1 MRRTLVLSIFV
12 PLALTTILAQNQA
25 PAAGGATPGAGAL
38 VVGSGNFF
46 SPIVANLDRALAFY
60 RDGLGLQVMGEPS
73 NAEMNAALRNMF
85 GLPDAHLRWIVARPG
100 SMRGGVEMVEITG
113 ASGRPL
119 ARGVQ
124 DPGAFTLLVTVTDVN
139 NTLQRLKTLGGT
151 VVTASGAP
159 LLVGSKEKM
168 RAVVVR
174 DRDDHFIEMLQPETL
189 PESASS
195 NGGVIDAR
203 IRLTVDN
210 LDRAVKLYRDALGFH
225 QVSMSTFTKD
235 RTGMD
240 LLGVPQGEYR
250 YASLLVPG
258 SNLSVELIEFRG
270 VDRQSVQGRIQDPGS
285 TRLQLQVRDLD
296 AAIRAVVDAGG
307 GVVSTGAA
315 PVELPA
321 GRGATTRAAIVRD
334 PSNLFLV
341 LIQVP
346 QAAPAP

>member
-1 MRRTLVLSIFV
+1 MRKTLFLSVFV
-12 PLALTTILAQNQA
+12 GLATAALLAQGQ
-25 PAAGGATPGAGAL
+25 PSPSGQTSAGSL

-46 SPIVANLDRALAFY
+46 SPIVANLDRAVAFY
-60 RDGLGLQVMGEPS
+60 RDGLGLQTMGEPS
-73 NAEMNAALRNMF
+73 NAEMNAPLRNMF
-85 GLPDAHLRWIVARPG
+85 GLPDAHLRWTVARPTG
-100 SMRGGVEMVEITG
+100 MRSGVEIVEITG
-113 ASGRPL
+113 AGGKPL

-139 NTLQRLKTLGGT
+139 AALQRMKTLGGT

-159 LLVGSKEKM
+159 LLVGSKAKM

-174 DRDDHFIEMLQPETL
+174 DRDDHFVEMLQPETL
-189 PESASS
+189 PDSASS
-195 NGGVIDAR
+195 TSGVIDAR
-203 IRLTVDN
+203 IRVAVDN
-210 LDRAVKLYRDALGFH
+210 LDRAVQLYRDALGFH

-250 YASLLVPG
+250 YASLQVPG

-270 VDRQSVQGRIQDPGS
+270 IDRQSVSGRIQDPGS

-296 AAIRAVVDAGG
+296 AAIRVVVDAGG

-315 PVELPA
+315 PVELAA
-321 GRGATTRAAIVRD
+321 GRGATIRAAIVRD
-334 PSNLFLV
+334 PNNLFLV
-341 LIQVP
+341 LIQAP
-346 QAAPAP
+346 QAQAAAQ